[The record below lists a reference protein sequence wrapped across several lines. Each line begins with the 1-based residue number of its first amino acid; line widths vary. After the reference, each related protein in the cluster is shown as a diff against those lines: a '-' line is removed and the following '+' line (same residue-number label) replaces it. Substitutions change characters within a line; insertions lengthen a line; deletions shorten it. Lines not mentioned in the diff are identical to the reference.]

1 MNIISKQ
8 NIDIISTTSIGKNYN
23 NSNSN
28 GNGKRIKKIIAPVGF
43 DPTTSGL

>member
-23 NSNSN
+23 YNNSNTN
-28 GNGKRIKKIIAPVGF
+28 
-43 DPTTSGL
+43 

>member
-8 NIDIISTTSIGKNYN
+8 NIDIISTNSIGKNYN
-23 NSNSN
+23 NSNS
-28 GNGKRIKKIIAPVGF
+28 NGKRIKKIIAPVGF